1 MSQDSDKAWEIHSQ
15 IPGGKGAETVVT
27 LGLPLPLSPTL
38 PQALP
43 HKSSPPPAPK
53 ETSPIREEA
62 VYNAFSQ
69 GVHGQRPNLLQIHAA
84 VGSKFK
90 GGRWV
95 KVQRG

>member
-15 IPGGKGAETVVT
+15 IPGGGREQRQW
-27 LGLPLPLSPTL
+27 SPWASL
-38 PQALP
+38 CLCPQFFP
-43 HKSSPPPAPK
+43 KPYPTSPSPPPRPVPN

-90 GGRWV
+90 EG
-95 KVQRG
+95 

>member
-1 MSQDSDKAWEIHSQ
+1 M
-15 IPGGKGAETVVT
+15 VT
-27 LGLPLPLSPTL
+27 LGLPLPLSPIL

-43 HKSSPPPAPK
+43 HKPFPPPRPVPN

-90 GGRWV
+90 EG
-95 KVQRG
+95 